1 MSSSSNAPTEE
12 NTNMSS
18 SANITPHIHYEL
30 LPQSALLPEENLSLP
45 DTIRLLTEEGTK
57 AFKLKDYETAVL
69 KYEEAS
75 QLAELHYGNSEEF
88 ADALFNY
95 GKALI
100 ENSIFQT
107 SVLGDNSLEK
117 RIALEI
123 QEDELQH
130 NNSHI
135 YFEGEPSFE
144 DEMVEELTEESLEKE
159 INNNDGESH
168 AETTNESQTDQDSD
182 LNVANDVL
190 IIARDIYLDVG
201 TERSKASLGEVFM
214 KLGDISLE
222 QENFDQAVVDYR
234 EAVKVKSE
242 RLSDDNMELTETHW
256 RLALALS
263 ASTDKSQIDQAI
275 EHVER
280 AMEVLNK
287 CKKNLL
293 EKLASVQETYGKGK
307 QVAKSDD
314 NTEDIEKK
322 LNEIDQFLI
331 EMEAKIEELNT
342 AKINRDKEV
351 PTPSEI
357 ALAEYVKMLTPSAE
371 SGSTTNAG
379 SSSITSNVPI
389 NDITSLIKRKVVE
402 DIKSIDENLTNTTT
416 NENSVTN
423 TMMDEGEEKKRKVEN
438 LIDETI
444 SEGSGEGRSG
454 ENDESSPNKKVR
466 LSG

>member
-18 SANITPHIHYEL
+18 SANITPQIHYEL

-242 RLSDDNMELTETHW
+242 RLSDDNMELTEAYPFTSRFHY
-256 RLALALS
+256 
-263 ASTDKSQIDQAI
+263 TDKSQIDQAI

-438 LIDETI
+438 LIDETT

>member
-18 SANITPHIHYEL
+18 SANITPQIYYEL

-45 DTIRLLTEEGTK
+45 DTIKLLTEEGTK

-75 QLAELHYGNSEEF
+75 QLAELHYGRSEEF

-144 DEMVEELTEESLEKE
+144 DEMVEDLTEEGLESETNNKE
-159 INNNDGESH
+159 GESH
-168 AETTNESQTDQDSD
+168 TEAANESETDQDSD

-190 IIARDIYLDVG
+190 TIARDIYLDAG
-201 TERSKASLGEVFM
+201 TEKSKASLGEVYM

-222 QENFDQAVVDYR
+222 QENFDQAVIDYR
-234 EAVKVKSE
+234 GAVKVKLE
-242 RLSDDNMELTETHW
+242 RLSDDNMELTEAYPFT
-256 RLALALS
+256 
-263 ASTDKSQIDQAI
+263 
-275 EHVER
+275 
-280 AMEVLNK
+280 
-287 CKKNLL
+287 
-293 EKLASVQETYGKGK
+293 
-307 QVAKSDD
+307 
-314 NTEDIEKK
+314 
-322 LNEIDQFLI
+322 
-331 EMEAKIEELNT
+331 
-342 AKINRDKEV
+342 
-351 PTPSEI
+351 
-357 ALAEYVKMLTPSAE
+357 
-371 SGSTTNAG
+371 
-379 SSSITSNVPI
+379 
-389 NDITSLIKRKVVE
+389 
-402 DIKSIDENLTNTTT
+402 
-416 NENSVTN
+416 
-423 TMMDEGEEKKRKVEN
+423 
-438 LIDETI
+438 
-444 SEGSGEGRSG
+444 
-454 ENDESSPNKKVR
+454 
-466 LSG
+466 

>member
-18 SANITPHIHYEL
+18 SANITPQIHYEL

-242 RLSDDNMELTETHW
+242 RLSDDNMELTEAHW

-438 LIDETI
+438 LIDETT